1 MDDSDTSTSI
11 NSLASDLTPGKNKR
25 NWRAAPHKSVDEVI
39 DFFQKPVQPFSHEE
53 KNDTQPEAEP
63 SISLNFIQ
71 LFNDVLLLLTRLID
85 VLVPQNSTNTL
96 NFLEQVRNNVSG
108 WWEQLLIFYK
118 SNSYLVNISV
128 TVFVLSIIPP
138 VLIFI
143 LLMAVYTSFIGFL
156 FTTGFTI
163 LAIAAGVGFLPI
175 FIISMSVIVS
185 VTAAVSL
192 AYLAVNAAVNLFSS
206 TLPTRDWLSAV
217 ADALPPSVGIAER
230 KS

>member
-71 LFNDVLLLLTRLID
+71 LFND
-85 VLVPQNSTNTL
+85 
-96 NFLEQVRNNVSG
+96 
-108 WWEQLLIFYK
+108 QLLIFYR

-128 TVFVLSIIPP
+128 TIFVLSIIPP

>member
-11 NSLASDLTPGKNKR
+11 NSLTSDLTPGKNKR
-25 NWRAAPHKSVDEVI
+25 DWRTAPHKSVDEVI

-71 LFNDVLLLLTRLID
+71 LFND
-85 VLVPQNSTNTL
+85 
-96 NFLEQVRNNVSG
+96 
-108 WWEQLLIFYK
+108 QLLIFYK

>member
-11 NSLASDLTPGKNKR
+11 NSLTSDLTPGKNKR
-25 NWRAAPHKSVDEVI
+25 DWRTAPHKSVDEVI

-71 LFNDVLLLLTRLID
+71 LFND
-85 VLVPQNSTNTL
+85 
-96 NFLEQVRNNVSG
+96 
-108 WWEQLLIFYK
+108 QLLIFYK

-128 TVFVLSIIPP
+128 TIFVLSIIPP

>member
-11 NSLASDLTPGKNKR
+11 NSLASDLAPGKN
-25 NWRAAPHKSVDEVI
+25 NMQWRGAPHKSVDEVI

-53 KNDTQPEAEP
+53 KNESQPEPEP

-71 LFNDVLLLLTRLID
+71 LFNDVLLLVTRLID
-85 VLVPQNSTNTL
+85 VNTL

-108 WWEQLLIFYK
+108 WWKQVLIFYR

-128 TVFVLSIIPP
+128 TIFVLSIIPP

-163 LAIAAGVGFLPI
+163 LAVAAGISFLPV
-175 FIISMSVIVS
+175 FLISLSVIVS
-185 VTAAVSL
+185 VTAAISLTYMAVS
-192 AYLAVNAAVNLFSS
+192 ATINLFSS
-206 TLPTRDWLSAV
+206 TLPTREWLSII
-217 ADALPPSVGIAER
+217 ADALPPSVGIAE
-230 KS
+230 KKN

>member
-11 NSLASDLTPGKNKR
+11 NSLASDLSPGKDNRK
-25 NWRAAPHKSVDEVI
+25 WKMTPHKTVDEVI

-53 KNDTQPEAEP
+53 KNDTQPEPEP

-71 LFNDVLLLLTRLID
+71 LFNDVLLLVTRLID
-85 VLVPQNSTNTL
+85 VLIPQNST
-96 NFLEQVRNNVSG
+96 NNVSG
-108 WWEQLLIFYK
+108 WWKQVLLFYK
-118 SNSYLVNISV
+118 SNSYFVNISV
-128 TVFVLSIIPP
+128 TIFVLSIIPP

-163 LAIAAGVGFLPI
+163 LAIAAGIGFLPV
-175 FIISMSVIVS
+175 FIISLSVIVS

-192 AYLAVNAAVNLFSS
+192 AYMAVSAGITLFSN
-206 TLPTRDWLSAV
+206 TLPIRAWLSAI
-217 ADALPPSVGIAER
+217 ADTLPPSVGIAE
-230 KS
+230 KKK

>member
-71 LFNDVLLLLTRLID
+71 LFND
-85 VLVPQNSTNTL
+85 
-96 NFLEQVRNNVSG
+96 
-108 WWEQLLIFYK
+108 QLLIFYK

>member
-11 NSLASDLTPGKNKR
+11 NSLTSDLTPGKNKR
-25 NWRAAPHKSVDEVI
+25 DWRTAPHKSVDEVI

-71 LFNDVLLLLTRLID
+71 LFND
-85 VLVPQNSTNTL
+85 
-96 NFLEQVRNNVSG
+96 
-108 WWEQLLIFYK
+108 QLLIFYR

-128 TVFVLSIIPP
+128 TIFVLSIIPP

>member
-11 NSLASDLTPGKNKR
+11 NSLASDLAPGKN
-25 NWRAAPHKSVDEVI
+25 NMQWRGAPHKSVDEVI

-53 KNDTQPEAEP
+53 KNESQPEPEP

-71 LFNDVLLLLTRLID
+71 LFNDVLLLVTRLID
-85 VLVPQNSTNTL
+85 VLVPHSSTNTL

-108 WWEQLLIFYK
+108 WWKQVLIFYR

-128 TVFVLSIIPP
+128 TIFVLSIIPP

-163 LAIAAGVGFLPI
+163 LAVAAGISFLPV
-175 FIISMSVIVS
+175 FLISLSVIVS
-185 VTAAVSL
+185 VTAAISLTYMAVS
-192 AYLAVNAAVNLFSS
+192 ATINLFSS
-206 TLPTRDWLSAV
+206 TLPTREWLSII
-217 ADALPPSVGIAER
+217 ADALPPSVGIAE
-230 KS
+230 KKN

>member
-11 NSLASDLTPGKNKR
+11 NSLASDLSPGKDNRK
-25 NWRAAPHKSVDEVI
+25 WKMAPHKTVDEVI

-53 KNDTQPEAEP
+53 KNDTQPEPEP

-71 LFNDVLLLLTRLID
+71 LFNDVLLLVTRLID
-85 VLVPQNSTNTL
+85 VLIPQNSTNTL

-108 WWEQLLIFYK
+108 WWKQVLLFYK
-118 SNSYLVNISV
+118 SNSYFVNISV
-128 TVFVLSIIPP
+128 TIFVLSIIPP
-138 VLIFI
+138 VLVFI

-163 LAIAAGVGFLPI
+163 LAIAAGIGFLPV
-175 FIISMSVIVS
+175 FIISLSVIVS

-192 AYLAVNAAVNLFSS
+192 AYMAVSAGITLFSN
-206 TLPTRDWLSAV
+206 TLPIRAWLSAI
-217 ADALPPSVGIAER
+217 ADTLPPSVGIAE
-230 KS
+230 KKK

>member
-1 MDDSDTSTSI
+1 MDDSDTSTSV
-11 NSLASDLTPGKNKR
+11 NSLTSGLTPGKNKR
-25 NWRAAPHKSVDEVI
+25 DWRTAPHKSVDEVI

-71 LFNDVLLLLTRLID
+71 LFND
-85 VLVPQNSTNTL
+85 
-96 NFLEQVRNNVSG
+96 
-108 WWEQLLIFYK
+108 QLLIFYR

-128 TVFVLSIIPP
+128 TIFVLSIIPP

-206 TLPTRDWLSAV
+206 TLPTREWLSAV

>member
-11 NSLASDLTPGKNKR
+11 NSLASDLSPGKDKR
-25 NWRAAPHKSVDEVI
+25 KWRVAPHKSVDEVI

-53 KNDTQPEAEP
+53 KNDTQPEPEP

-71 LFNDVLLLLTRLID
+71 LFNDVLLLVTRLID

-108 WWEQLLIFYK
+108 WWKQVLLFYK

-128 TVFVLSIIPP
+128 TIFVLSIIPP

-163 LAIAAGVGFLPI
+163 LAIAAGIGFLPV
-175 FIISMSVIVS
+175 FIISLSVIVS

-192 AYLAVNAAVNLFSS
+192 AYMAVGAAITLFSN
-206 TLPTRDWLSAV
+206 TLPTREWLSAI
-217 ADALPPSVGIAER
+217 ADTLPPSVGIAE
-230 KS
+230 KKT